1 MIRSSIAVLFIL
13 VVVVVAFV
21 ALAPATWADRR
32 LANATDGRLRISDA
46 EGTVWRGRGEL
57 SDGRGAWR
65 MPVAWHVAPS
75 SVARGAIE
83 VELDSTG
90 DLNGARGGVT
100 VADGTVALR
109 AFTMR
114 VPASTIRSFIPSVLP
129 VQAGGEW
136 IVEAPSFRYG
146 GGATEGA
153 LDIRWDRAR
162 IAIGTATLDIGNVR
176 LRMRPQGG
184 QLAGTVENSGGDVQV
199 RGDIAVDETGAKL
212 RADIVPTTQLPAE
225 IAQALA
231 MLGAPDA
238 NGAVHVQWRSG
249 TR

>member
-1 MIRSSIAVLFIL
+1 
-13 VVVVVAFV
+13 
-21 ALAPATWADRR
+21 
-32 LANATDGRLRISDA
+32 
-46 EGTVWRGRGEL
+46 
-57 SDGRGAWR
+57 
-65 MPVAWHVAPS
+65 MPVAWHVAPT

-83 VELDSTG
+83 IELDSTG

-100 VADGTVALR
+100 LTDGTVALR
-109 AFTMR
+109 AFRLR
-114 VPASTIRSFIPSVLP
+114 VPASTIRSFMPSVLP

-146 GGATEGA
+146 GGATEGS

-162 IAIGTATLDIGNVR
+162 IAMGPSALDIGNVR
-176 LRMRPQGG
+176 LRMGPQGG
-184 QLAGTVENSGGDVQV
+184 RLMGILENSGGDVQV
-199 RGDIAVDETGAKL
+199 RGDIAIDGTGATL